1 MAMIQAIERGY
12 TPSKSAV
19 LPKVEQVLDALTH
32 NEQRPGERN
41 PTAAKK
47 ADDTGQLSA

>member
-19 LPKVEQVLDALTH
+19 LPRIEQVLDALTD
-32 NEQRPGERN
+32 NEQRPGAAS
-41 PTAAKK
+41 PTVAK
-47 ADDTGQLSA
+47 ANGAGPLQE